1 MNRCECFVSHRRRW
15 PHRAITILVSLSSYS
30 RARLTHRAGHI
41 VVGLIGNTQPCLTLF
56 SSVQFS
62 SGRCVA
68 LRSLRFVHITRS
80 SLPTPELF
88 TSSYTSSKAS
98 STKRLSHTYTYPHPP
113 HRYPTIHVSE
123 AVTTNLGRIGR
134 ILLLSTRPKTRQH
147 CQAITEYVTAALY
160 NTWTTTREWALRY
173 T

>member
-1 MNRCECFVSHRRRW
+1 MFD
-15 PHRAITILVSLSSYS
+15 T
-30 RARLTHRAGHI
+30 
-41 VVGLIGNTQPCLTLF
+41 
-56 SSVQFS
+56 VQFS

-113 HRYPTIHVSE
+113 HRYPTIHVGE

-134 ILLLSTRPKTRQH
+134 MLLLSTRPKTRQH

-173 T
+173 TYILLEVGVPTTVVLLEVIPIHPSISLMGSYHILNIWPKEA

>member
-1 MNRCECFVSHRRRW
+1 MFD
-15 PHRAITILVSLSSYS
+15 T
-30 RARLTHRAGHI
+30 
-41 VVGLIGNTQPCLTLF
+41 
-56 SSVQFS
+56 VQFS

-113 HRYPTIHVSE
+113 HRYPTIHVGD

-134 ILLLSTRPKTRQH
+134 TRILLNVLLLPSTRQDTSTLSSYNRICDGGALQH
-147 CQAITEYVTAALY
+147 MDDYSRVGTSIHVYLARGGSADDGCFIGG
-160 NTWTTTREWALRY
+160 TT
-173 T
+173 